1 MIVLHNLHGEP
12 IAINGGLIERVE
24 GETETHVT
32 LTSGTSYI
40 VRESLEEVVAYQRED
55 RAEVQ
60 AAAIRRLTSGEPA
73 AEPGGE
79 RSPREAS
86 LRLVVPAAGDDDGE
100 RR

>member
-12 IAINGGLIERVE
+12 LAINGGLIERVE

-40 VRESLEEVVAYQRED
+40 VRESLDEVVAFQRED

-60 AAAIRRLTSGEPA
+60 AAAIRRLTAEEPPSTR
-73 AEPGGE
+73 PGGDQ
-79 RSPREAS
+79 A
-86 LRLVVPAAGDDDGE
+86 LRLVVPITRDERGE
-100 RR
+100 

>member
-1 MIVLHNLHGEP
+1 MIVLHNLRGEP

-40 VRESLEEVVAYQRED
+40 VRESLEEVVACQRED

-60 AAAIRRLTSGEPA
+60 AAAIRRLTSEEPTDRRLRGEL
-73 AEPGGE
+73 G
-79 RSPREAS
+79 S
-86 LRLVVPAAGDDDGE
+86 LRLVHPVERDEQGE
-100 RR
+100 GS

>member
-40 VRESLEEVVAYQRED
+40 VRESLEEVVAHQRED

-60 AAAIRRLTSGEPA
+60 AAAIRRLTAEEPPLA
-73 AEPGGE
+73 RPDGDPA
-79 RSPREAS
+79 
-86 LRLVVPAAGDDDGE
+86 LCLVVPITRDERGE
-100 RR
+100 QS

>member
-24 GETETHVT
+24 GGTETHVT

-40 VRESLEEVVAYQRED
+40 VGESLEDVVRFQRED

-60 AAAIRRLTSGEPA
+60 AEAIRRLSGDESSEQHSGQRATNEA
-73 AEPGGE
+73 A
-79 RSPREAS
+79 
-86 LRLVVPAAGDDDGE
+86 LRLLPVIDDEGDDA
-100 RR
+100 R

>member
-24 GETETHVT
+24 GDTETHVT

-40 VRESLEEVVAYQRED
+40 VRESLEEVVASQRED

-60 AAAIRRLTSGEPA
+60 AAAIRRLTSEEPA
-73 AEPGGE
+73 E
-79 RSPREAS
+79 RRQGSEAAA
-86 LRLVVPAAGDDDGE
+86 LRLVQPCDRDDRGE
-100 RR
+100 RP

>member
-24 GETETHVT
+24 GDTETHVT

-40 VRESLEEVVAYQRED
+40 VAESLEEVVASQRED

-60 AAAIRRLTSGEPA
+60 AAAIRRLTEDQAPSTARAGEA
-73 AEPGGE
+73 A
-79 RSPREAS
+79 
-86 LRLVVPAAGDDDGE
+86 LRLVSPLPGNEAGE
-100 RR
+100 RP